1 MNLLLI
7 CEIACGL
14 PTPEFGAVLAAHI
27 DEKKH
32 PDVRAASL
40 TAWNLLACGLKQLGF
55 VRLPEVVFEAGGKP
69 RFTNA
74 NLCFSLSHSGNLAAA
89 LLSPAP
95 CAVDLEQLR
104 PAMEARL
111 GGRCLSDAERAANCG
126 FFECWTKKECIGKL
140 SGKGIPAH
148 PAQLDSLD
156 PAYADRFFIREI
168 QEDGA
173 ARYVLAALCMD
184 GIAPIFQKAL
194 PEELF

>member
-1 MNLLLI
+1 MSLLLI
-7 CEIACGL
+7 CEIARGL
-14 PTPEFGAVLAAHI
+14 STPEFGAALAAHI
-27 DEKKH
+27 DGKSH

-40 TAWNLLACGLKQLGF
+40 TAWNLLARGLKQLGF

-69 RFTNA
+69 RFTNSD
-74 NLCFSLSHSGNLAAA
+74 LSFSLSHSGKLAAA

-104 PAMEARL
+104 PEVEARL
-111 GGRCLSDAERAANCG
+111 EGRCLSDAERAAGCG

>member
-14 PTPEFGAVLAAHI
+14 PTPEFGAALAAHI

-40 TAWNLLACGLKQLGF
+40 TVWNLLACGMKQLGF

-74 NLCFSLSHSGNLAAA
+74 DLCFSLSHSGNLAAV

-95 CAVDLEQLR
+95 CAVDLERLR
-104 PAMEARL
+104 PAVEARF
-111 GGRCLSDAERAANCG
+111 GGRCLSDAERAAGCG

-168 QEDGA
+168 QDGCA
-173 ARYVLAALCMD
+173 ARYVLTALCMD
-184 GIAPIFQKAL
+184 GNTPIFQKKL

>member
-7 CEIACGL
+7 CEIAHGL
-14 PTPEFGAVLAAHI
+14 PMPEFGGALAAHI

-40 TAWNLLACGLKQLGF
+40 TAWNLLDRGLKQLGF

-69 RFTNA
+69 RFTNSD
-74 NLCFSLSHSGNLAAA
+74 LSFSLSHSGKLAAA

-104 PAMEARL
+104 PEVAARL
-111 GGRCLSDAERAANCG
+111 RERCLSDAERTAGCG

-156 PAYADRFFIREI
+156 PAYADRFFIHEI
-168 QEDGA
+168 REDGA
-173 ARYVLAALCMD
+173 ARYVLAVLCMD
-184 GIAPIFQKAL
+184 GNAPIIQKKL